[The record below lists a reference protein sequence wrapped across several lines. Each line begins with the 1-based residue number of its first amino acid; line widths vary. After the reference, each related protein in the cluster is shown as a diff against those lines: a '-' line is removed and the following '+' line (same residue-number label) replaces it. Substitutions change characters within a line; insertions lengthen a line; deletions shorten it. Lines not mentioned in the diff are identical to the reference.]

1 MSERDWTVPIQP
13 IIIIIG
19 SSLVGVTNSQQSSSY
34 KIINRD
40 KQEMALGKQKLM
52 G

>member
-1 MSERDWTVPIQP
+1 M
-13 IIIIIG
+13 G
-19 SSLVGVTNSQQSSSY
+19 SSFVGVTNSQQSSSY